1 MGMKKNE
8 DMKPLVICKACLHW
22 KDASA
27 ATGFRYAF
35 CDEFHKATVW
45 DFFCKY
51 GKEEEGKK

>member
-1 MGMKKNE
+1 MKKNE

-35 CDEFHKATVW
+35 CDEFHKATSW